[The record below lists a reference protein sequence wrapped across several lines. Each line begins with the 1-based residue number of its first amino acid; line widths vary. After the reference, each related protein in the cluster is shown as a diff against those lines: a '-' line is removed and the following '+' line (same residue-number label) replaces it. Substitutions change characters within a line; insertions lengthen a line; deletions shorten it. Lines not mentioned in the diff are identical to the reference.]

1 MDTKLLINGEIV
13 DGGGDA
19 VAVLNPATG
28 AEIVGIRKH
37 NRNRLMR
44 RFAAIMTL
52 LLLSLRGH
60 AG

>member
-28 AEIVGIRKH
+28 AEIVGIREATTEQVDAAV
-37 NRNRLMR
+37 
-44 RFAAIMTL
+44 AAIMTL
-52 LLLSLRGH
+52 LRFRCADTG
-60 AG
+60 

>member
-28 AEIVGIRKH
+28 AEIVGIREATTEQVD
-37 NRNRLMR
+37 
-44 RFAAIMTL
+44 AAV
-52 LLLSLRGH
+52 RGNH
-60 AG
+60 